1 MPHRFRRL
9 AIVGLLPLFACAH
22 LRRAPA
28 GYNVSSER
36 SDYTP
41 AVRLA
46 VAVPTLDT
54 AGGRTS
60 LTIAVDSGIIT
71 AAGGESR
78 DTVAAMRG
86 LYLTALLVTPT
97 TRQQDAGPPSPWQAI
112 AQSDS
117 VLIVD
122 ALRLGVPQQLPRVQL
137 SIATATP
144 LEPGRTWLVF
154 RITGGVMTQEI
165 KMPDGQVIPARRVS
179 GGVRVYACSDW
190 TLAGYVDRKR
200 AKALA
205 TAYNAAC

>member
-1 MPHRFRRL
+1 M
-9 AIVGLLPLFACAH
+9 
-22 LRRAPA
+22 
-28 GYNVSSER
+28 SSER

-54 AGGRTS
+54 VGGRTS
-60 LTIAVDSGIIT
+60 LTVAIDSGIIT
-71 AAGGESR
+71 AVGGESP
-78 DTVAAMRG
+78 DTVAAMRE

-97 TRQQDAGPPSPWQAI
+97 TRQPDAGPPSPWQAI

-122 ALRLGVPQQLPRVQL
+122 ALRLGVPQRLPRVQL
-137 SIATATP
+137 NVATSAP
-144 LEPGRTWLVF
+144 VEPSRTWLVF
-154 RITGGVMTQEI
+154 RITGGAMTQEI
-165 KMPDGQVIPARRVS
+165 RMPDGQVVPARRVS
-179 GGVRVYACSDW
+179 GGVRVYACAEW